1 MKRVRSL
8 SGRSPVK
15 AIALGLAVFSCTAT
29 VHACTIFTLTDGNR
43 TLFCNNEDSTRT
55 DTMIWF
61 RPQRRGFLCLSRRY
75 ACAYVGYADRWAQ
88 GGMNSQGLAFDWV
101 AGYKGKWK
109 RDPKTRFVIGNPAQR
124 MLESCATVEEAVT
137 FFRTHWDRSF
147 SYAKILIADRSGTSV
162 IIGARE
168 GKLDV
173 QSAKHSQRL
182 GYGGAVVEKS
192 LSEDAAPTLANAA
205 RILQAARQ
213 QGKYPTHYSNVFDLE
228 SGDIFIFR
236 FPDQPEAA
244 KLNLA
249 AELKKGRHA
258 YDIPKLGEQLKRE
271 SK

>member
-1 MKRVRSL
+1 M
-8 SGRSPVK
+8 
-15 AIALGLAVFSCTAT
+15 AVCSCSASIR
-29 VHACTIFTLTDGNR
+29 ACTIFTLTDAHR

-55 DTMIWF
+55 DTRIWF

-75 ACAYVGYADRWAQ
+75 ACAYVGYADRWGQ

-109 RDPKTRFVIGNPAQR
+109 RDPKTRFVIGNPAER

-137 FFRTHWDRSF
+137 FFRTHWDPSF

-173 QSAKHSQRL
+173 QSAKHSQSL
-182 GYGGAVVEKS
+182 GYGGAAVEKS
-192 LSEDAAPTLANAA
+192 LTEDSTPTLANAA
-205 RILQAARQ
+205 KILNSARQ
-213 QGKYPTHYSNVFDLE
+213 LGTYATKYSNVFDLN
-228 SGDIFIFR
+228 SCDILIFR
-236 FPDQPEAA
+236 FPDQSEPVN
-244 KLNLA
+244 LNLA
-249 AELKKGRHA
+249 TELKKGRHA
-258 YDIPKLGEQLKRE
+258 YDIPQLGEQLKKE